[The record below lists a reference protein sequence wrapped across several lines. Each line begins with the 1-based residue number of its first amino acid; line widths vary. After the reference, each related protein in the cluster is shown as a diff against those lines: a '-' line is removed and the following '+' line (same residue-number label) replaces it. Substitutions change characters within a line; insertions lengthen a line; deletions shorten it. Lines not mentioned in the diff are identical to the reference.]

1 MAPGSALSR
10 RALLGAL
17 AFVGLGAPARAAGPE
32 RMVALD
38 WPSAQNLLGLGVTP
52 LALPERALYAA
63 LVVEPALS
71 PATLDLG
78 LRSEPNLELV
88 LQLAPD
94 LVLMG
99 DDLTSLRERIE
110 AASPVVMFSAD
121 GFDGTDPVVKGDAA
135 LQGLAQRLGRVDAY
149 RLFRQGF
156 DRELDE
162 ARKRLR
168 HYDGRPVFVAT
179 VIDGRRLLLF
189 GKNSLF
195 QSVLDR
201 FGIVNAWTGL
211 TSAYGHTTVTADRLA
226 QQKDA
231 RLLCVGDS
239 STLALE
245 KLLASPV
252 VASLPFIRSGRVARI
267 PDVLF
272 YGGLPSA
279 SRFAR
284 LASMALAA
292 EG

>member
-1 MAPGSALSR
+1 MAPGSALTR
-10 RALLGAL
+10 RVVLGAL
-17 AFVGLGAPARAAGPE
+17 AFAGLSAPARAALPE
-32 RMVALD
+32 RIVALD
-38 WPSAQNLLGLGVTP
+38 WPSAQNLLALGVTP

-88 LQLAPD
+88 LQLASD
-94 LVLMG
+94 LVLMC

-110 AASPVVMFSAD
+110 AAAPVAMFSAD
-121 GFDGTDPVVKGDAA
+121 GFDGTDPVVKGAAA

-168 HYDGRPVFVAT
+168 QYDGRPVFVAT

-189 GKNSLF
+189 GRNSLF

-201 FGIVNAWTGL
+201 FGIVNAWTGF

>member
-1 MAPGSALSR
+1 MAALSR

-17 AFVGLGAPARAAGPE
+17 AFAGLGAPARAASPE
-32 RMVALD
+32 RIVALD
-38 WPSAQNLLGLGVTP
+38 WPSAQNLLALGVDP
-52 LALPERALYAA
+52 MALPERALYAE

-71 PATLDLG
+71 PTTLDLG

-99 DDLTSLRERIE
+99 DELMSLRERIE
-110 AASPVVMFSAD
+110 AAAPVEMFSAD
-121 GFDGTDPVVKGDAA
+121 GFDGSDPVGKGDAA
-135 LQGLAQRLGRVDAY
+135 LQGLARRLGREEAY
-149 RLFRQGF
+149 RAFRQGF

-162 ARKRLR
+162 ARQRLR
-168 HYDGRPVFVAT
+168 SYDGRRVFIAT

-195 QSVLDR
+195 QSVFDR
-201 FGIVNAWTGL
+201 FGIVNAWTGF

-239 STLALE
+239 STLALA

-252 VASLPFIRSGRVARI
+252 VASLPFIQSGRVARV

>member
-1 MAPGSALSR
+1 VAALSR

-17 AFVGLGAPARAAGPE
+17 AFAGLSAPGRAASPE
-32 RMVALD
+32 RIVALD
-38 WPSAQNLLGLGVTP
+38 WPSAQNLLALGVDP
-52 LALPERALYAA
+52 MALPERALYAE

-71 PATLDLG
+71 PTTLDLG

-110 AASPVVMFSAD
+110 AAAPVAMFSAD
-121 GFDGTDPVVKGDAA
+121 GFDGTDPVLTGATA

-149 RLFRQGF
+149 RLFRQCF
-156 DRELDE
+156 DRELEE

-168 HYDGRPVFVAT
+168 HYDGRPVFIAT

-189 GKNSLF
+189 GRNSLF

-201 FGIVNAWTGL
+201 FGIVNAWTGF

-252 VASLPFIRSGRVARI
+252 VASLPFIKSGLVARI

-279 SRFAR
+279 NRFAR
-284 LASMALAA
+284 LASMALAV